1 MLDPV
6 TTISRFPFPSKKI
19 LITGGNGFLGSN
31 IAKKARY
38 LNYEVDII
46 SRKSHTPYQQLFEF
60 NPDVVIHC
68 AWDGG
73 NNYNSVNSPI
83 QYENVTKGIQ
93 LIKNINE
100 LPTPT
105 KFIGFGS
112 FAEYGEI
119 RSKAVE
125 TDQENPLN
133 LYGLSKYMFKEYS
146 KMLCSN
152 YNIEWGWVR
161 PCYVYGPGDVSTR
174 LIPTVINKL
183 LTNQQVELDR
193 CAKLIDYIY
202 IDDFVNMV
210 LSLVEPPI
218 EGVYNICS
226 GEQYELKTLIQ
237 TIGDIL
243 ELPHKIT
250 FSTSDTKELTSTFI
264 CGDNSK
270 ILKHSKISLLTDF
283 NSGIKNTI
291 NYYKKS

>member
-1 MLDPV
+1 MLDPI
-6 TTISRFPFPSKKI
+6 TTLSQSPIMSKKI
-19 LITGGNGFLGSN
+19 LITGGKGFLGSN
-31 IAKKARY
+31 IVKKAKK
-38 LNYEVDII
+38 LNYQVDII
-46 SRKSHTPYQQLFEF
+46 SRHSRTPYQQMFNF

-83 QYENVTKGIQ
+83 QYENVTKSIQ
-93 LIKNINE
+93 LIKDINK

-112 FAEYGEI
+112 FAEYGELT
-119 RSKAVE
+119 SKAIE
-125 TDQENPLN
+125 SDQENPLN

-183 LTNQQVELDR
+183 LNNQQVELDK
-193 CAKLIDYIY
+193 CDKLIDYIY
-202 IDDFVNMV
+202 IDDFVDLV

-218 EGVYNICS
+218 KGVYNICS
-226 GEQYELKTLIQ
+226 GEQYKLKDIIQ
-237 TIGDIL
+237 TISNIL
-243 ELPHKIT
+243 EVPYKVT
-250 FSTSDTKELTSTFI
+250 FSSSNSKELTSTLI

-270 ILKHSKISLLTDF
+270 ILTHSKIPSLIPLDL
-283 NSGIKNTI
+283 GLKNTI
-291 NYYKKS
+291 NYYKNI